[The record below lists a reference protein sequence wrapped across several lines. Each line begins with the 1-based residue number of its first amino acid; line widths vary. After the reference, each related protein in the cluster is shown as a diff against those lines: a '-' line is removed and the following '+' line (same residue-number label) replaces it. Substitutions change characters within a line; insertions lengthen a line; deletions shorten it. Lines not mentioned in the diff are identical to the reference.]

1 MLGLLTPHQIEDV
14 LQKELIGRI
23 GCHADLITY
32 VVPVTYVYD
41 EDCIYAHSAEGTKL
55 EMMRK
60 NPSVCFEVDH
70 MHSMVDWQSV
80 IAWGEYEEIINETE
94 RSTAMYK
101 LINKFKPLLTSKTA
115 LPVHANLAQNNT
127 PAVIFKIKLN
137 KKTGRFESPE

>member
-1 MLGLLTPHQIEDV
+1 MLGLLTSHQIEDV
-14 LQKELIGRI
+14 LQKEMIGRI
-23 GCHADLITY
+23 GCHADAVTY

-41 EDCIYAHSAEGTKL
+41 ENCVYAHSAEGLKL
-55 EMMRK
+55 DMMRQ
-60 NPSVCFEVDH
+60 NPMVCFEVDH
-70 MHSMVDWQSV
+70 MDSMVDWQSV

-127 PAVIFKIKLN
+127 HVVIFKIKLN
-137 KKTGRFESPE
+137 KKTGRFERPD

>member
-94 RSTAMYK
+94 RSTAISLNPYSQAKQHCQCMRIW
-101 LINKFKPLLTSKTA
+101 LKTIR
-115 LPVHANLAQNNT
+115 LQ
-127 PAVIFKIKLN
+127 
-137 KKTGRFESPE
+137 

>member
-55 EMMRK
+55 EMM
-60 NPSVCFEVDH
+60 H